1 MKAGAKMNRFTKI
14 ISVIL
19 AVVLVIMA
27 IPFTTFAAQKGD
39 VDGDGKVSA
48 VDARLILQVVAGLKT
63 KEELQNADAAD
74 LNGDGITAVDARM
87 VLQIVAGLQDAPT
100 TPSEPE
106 KPIDSQKAEMA
117 ALFNAETAKIA
128 QGTYK
133 WARSCE
139 YAKDL
144 KILQGNVSVNTIK
157 STVDK
162 FLGVGNQSGNQSDAG
177 KYALIPMNLKESDI
191 KEVQANSNR
200 ITLIL
205 NTSSNPAV
213 GDGSPFS
220 NVSKDIVEKKDVEN
234 EIKSLA
240 TLNDFYAHY
249 YNVIVSVRLAGGGPE
264 SITISYDLYARLSA
278 KAKVFGDV
286 TGEGTVS
293 VETVY
298 TNLKY

>member
-48 VDARLILQVVAGLKT
+48 VDARLILQVVAGLK
-63 KEELQNADAAD
+63 KEAELKNADAAD
-74 LNGDGITAVDARM
+74 LNGDGITVVDARM

-106 KPIDSQKAEMA
+106 TPVDSQKAEMA
-117 ALFNAETAKIA
+117 ALFNTESAKA
-128 QGTYK
+128 AKGTYK

-139 YAKDL
+139 YDKDL
-144 KILQGNVSVNTIK
+144 KILQGSVSVDMIK

-264 SITISYDLYARLSA
+264 SITISYDLYARLNA